1 MKAFNHLF
9 NSITAY
15 DNLLLAFRKAKRGKQ
30 SRGYVRWFFLEMERE
45 LESLE
50 VELKDR
56 TYRPGTYREFYIHDP
71 KTRKISAA
79 PFRDRVVHHALC
91 NVIEPLFERTFIFD
105 SYANRKEK
113 GTHRA
118 VARCQEFSRKFCWFM
133 KCDIRQY
140 FPSIDH
146 EILKRLLRRKIKDR
160 DALWLL
166 DLIIDGSNPQ
176 DSPVEWFPGDDLF
189 TPIERR
195 RGLPIGNQTSQ
206 FFSNVYLSPLDY
218 YVKERL
224 HIKGYV
230 RYVDDWIFF
239 ADEKRTLWN
248 VKQRLIDFLYSLRL
262 KIHEEISRPAKVAQG
277 IPFLGYRVFPDHRL
291 LKKSNAVSFA
301 RRYRKKLN
309 ECRVGRAPL
318 SKLTESV
325 QAWVAHAEH
334 ADTFGLRRKILGKTK

>member
-9 NSITAY
+9 DSITAY
-15 DNLLLAFRKAKRGKQ
+15 DNLLLAFRKARRGKQ

-50 VELKDR
+50 KELKDE
-56 TYRPGTYREFYIHDP
+56 TYMPGSYREFYIHDP

-91 NVIEPLFERTFIFD
+91 NIIEPLFERTFIFD
-105 SYANRKEK
+105 SYANRKGK

-118 VARCQEFSRKFCWFM
+118 VARCQEFSRQYAWFM

-146 EILKRLLRRKIKDR
+146 EILKTLLRRKIKDR
-160 DALWLL
+160 QVLWLL

-176 DSPVEWFPGDDLF
+176 DSMVEWFPGDSLF

-206 FFSNVYLSPLDY
+206 FFSNVYLSPLDHF
-218 YVKERL
+218 VKENLRL
-224 HIKGYV
+224 KGYV
-230 RYVDDWIFF
+230 RYVDDFLFF
-239 ADEKRTLWN
+239 ADEKRTLWEI
-248 VKQRLIDFLYSLRL
+248 KKRIIEFLYALRL
-262 KIHEEISRPAKVAQG
+262 RIHEEILRPAKVAQG
-277 IPFLGYRVFPDHRL
+277 IAFLGYRVFPDHRL
-291 LKKSNAVSFA
+291 LRKANALSFA
-301 RRYRKKLN
+301 RRYRKKM
-309 ECRVGRAPL
+309 EQCRAGEMPFY
-318 SKLTESV
+318 KLTESV
-325 QAWVAHAEH
+325 QAWVAHAMH
-334 ADTFGLRRKILGKTK
+334 ADTFGLRRKILQKTK